1 MNYSSL
7 LLYMVVASIT
17 PGPNNLMC
25 LFLGATC
32 GVKGARKFMMGSF
45 TGFVVKML
53 LCGALN
59 MALAQLVPVLVPYLK
74 WIGAAYMLYLGFVM
88 AREGFKKDEE
98 TDKKEGE
105 STFMSGILLQCLN
118 IKSWVSSLSVY
129 PVYIIPY
136 TTTFLAVLGT
146 TGAFTVLIIISSFIW
161 CLFGQAIQ
169 KLYKKYKLPI
179 SILMGLSLAFCAVT
193 ALL

>member
-7 LLYMVVASIT
+7 LIYLFVTAIT

-25 LFLGATC
+25 LFLGAT
-32 GVKGARKFMMGSF
+32 VKLKGARKFMYGSF
-45 TGFVVKML
+45 TGIFVKMI

-59 MALAQLVPVLVPYLK
+59 VALAQLVPVLVPYLK
-74 WIGAAYMLYLGFVM
+74 WIGAAYMLYLGFTM
-88 AREGFKKDEE
+88 AREGFRKEDE
-98 TDKKEGE
+98 TDSKEGE

-118 IKSWVSSLSVY
+118 IKSWVAALSVY
-129 PVYIIPY
+129 PVYVIPY
-136 TTTFLAVLGT
+136 TTSFAAVLFT
-146 TGAFTVLIIISSFIW
+146 TIAFTVLIIISSLIW

-169 KLYKKYKLPI
+169 KLYRRYKLPI
-179 SILMGLSLAFCAVT
+179 SILMGLSLAACAVT